1 MAAEAQ
7 ALRAQL
13 ERLRDQGQAT
23 VDGWRLDLAQALLAR
38 LEAHAGLSRQL
49 LLARIDGLLATAATP
64 PAGGG
69 CVNARPQAAAQPA
82 AALAALT
89 ASLRALQQQRA
100 TAIGPGHASLQALA
114 THADAPAVATA
125 TIDASDAL
133 AGAAPEAG
141 PGARQEP
148 AFAPLPA
155 LEASRRTWA
164 QLRTGSQLR
173 QSLAAVDEQAGPLNS
188 GRLVHRALVLMQDCS
203 PGYLQQ
209 FVAYADILSSL
220 ESLCAARLPEPR
232 TAAAAAGRPARPR
245 SRKRRG

>member
-1 MAAEAQ
+1 MAAEPQ

-13 ERLRDQGQAT
+13 ARLRDQGQAPA
-23 VDGWRLDLAQALLAR
+23 DGWRLDLAQALLAR
-38 LEAHAGLSRQL
+38 LDAHAGLAQER
-49 LLARIDGLLATAATP
+49 LLARIDGLLTTAATP

-69 CVNARPQAAAQPA
+69 CVDARPQAAARPA

-89 ASLRALQQQRA
+89 ASLQALQQQRA
-100 TAIGPGHASLQALA
+100 TAIVPGHASQEAPA
-114 THADAPAVATA
+114 THVDAPAAGHA
-125 TIDASDAL
+125 AIDASDAL
-133 AGAAPEAG
+133 AGTAAEPG
-141 PGARQEP
+141 QGARPEP
-148 AFAPLPA
+148 VLAALPA

-164 QLRTGSQLR
+164 RLRTGSQLR

-220 ESLCAARLPEPR
+220 ESLCGARLPEPR